1 MEAVPKMVREE
12 DHQAEYDAAD
22 RWICSHPGV
31 THGDVGMGCVILGT
45 KCVVRGT
52 ECVVSGCEM

>member
-31 THGDVGMGCVILGT
+31 THGDVKNESKTVLYH
-45 KCVVRGT
+45 VVCG
-52 ECVVSGCEM
+52 SSMDG